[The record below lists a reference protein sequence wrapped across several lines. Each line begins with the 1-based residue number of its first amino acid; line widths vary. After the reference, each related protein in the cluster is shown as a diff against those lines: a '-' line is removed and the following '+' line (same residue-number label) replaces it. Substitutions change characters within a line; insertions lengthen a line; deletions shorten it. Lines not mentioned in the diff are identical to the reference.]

1 MIQKFSVTRNCYC
14 LFVLDLH
21 RHWPCS
27 GSVAICQNILKMFIC
42 LLLRKTCTTFAA
54 TNNKIE
60 TTMKKF
66 FMNLV
71 ALLALMFAAPA
82 AHATDWFN
90 VLSDGGETIAV
101 NPDISTS
108 DGGKSYLVWVR
119 NSFDLPESRAFY
131 TRDRGYDKTV
141 AYKLTL
147 YKFTDDWNNFNIVQV
162 SVYDEQGNIID
173 QYANPDM
180 ANTEDVIP
188 AGSPIE
194 TVAEAAKV
202 IYEIKNNPE

>member
-1 MIQKFSVTRNCYC
+1 
-14 LFVLDLH
+14 
-21 RHWPCS
+21 
-27 GSVAICQNILKMFIC
+27 
-42 LLLRKTCTTFAA
+42 
-54 TNNKIE
+54 
-60 TTMKKF
+60 MKKF

-71 ALLALMFAAPA
+71 ALVALMLAAPA

-101 NPDISTS
+101 NPEISTS
-108 DGGKSYLVWVR
+108 DGGQSYLVWVR
-119 NSFDLPESRAFY
+119 NSFDIPEARDFY
-131 TRDRGYDKTV
+131 TRDRGYTTTV

-147 YKFTDDWNNFNIVQV
+147 YKFTDEWNKFNIVQV

-180 ANTEDVIP
+180 ANTESIIP

-202 IYEIKNNPE
+202 IYEIKTNPE

>member
-1 MIQKFSVTRNCYC
+1 MT
-14 LFVLDLH
+14 
-21 RHWPCS
+21 
-27 GSVAICQNILKMFIC
+27 QNNRFLIKEQRFFY
-42 LLLRKTCTTFAA
+42 TFAA
-54 TNNKIE
+54 RLKLIKK
-60 TTMKKF
+60 MKRLF
-66 FMNLV
+66 VTFM
-71 ALLALMFAAPA
+71 ALIALMVTAPD
-82 AHATDWFN
+82 AHATDWFD
-90 VLSDGGETIAV
+90 VLSDGGETLAV

-108 DGGKSYLVWVR
+108 DNGNSFLVWVR
-119 NSFDLPESRAFY
+119 NSFDVPESRELY

-147 YKFTDDWNNFNIVQV
+147 YKFTDDWNKFNIVQV

-180 ANTEDVIP
+180 ASTESIIP

-202 IYEIKNNPE
+202 IYEIRTHPE

>member
-1 MIQKFSVTRNCYC
+1 M
-14 LFVLDLH
+14 
-21 RHWPCS
+21 
-27 GSVAICQNILKMFIC
+27 
-42 LLLRKTCTTFAA
+42 
-54 TNNKIE
+54 
-60 TTMKKF
+60 
-66 FMNLV
+66 
-71 ALLALMFAAPA
+71 
-82 AHATDWFN
+82 
-90 VLSDGGETIAV
+90 
-101 NPDISTS
+101 
-108 DGGKSYLVWVR
+108 
-119 NSFDLPESRAFY
+119 
-131 TRDRGYDKTV
+131 